1 MSGSPPLEKRGGELG
16 VIAYGY
22 RAMGKRHLY
31 ALQHLFGINHV
42 LSIIPKVSDQG

>member
-1 MSGSPPLEKRGGELG
+1 MSGCLGLEKRGGELG

-31 ALQHLFGINHV
+31 ALHLFGINHV